1 MAKKPG
7 SGDYEVGHGKPPKH
21 SQWKKGQSGNPSGKK
36 SKAQTLK
43 EKLQAIAD
51 EEILVHKNGQTVA
64 ISNLEAAIYA
74 AFAKA
79 QGGNAPMLKIL
90 LQELGMDS
98 ANLSMPPMLKVT
110 GADLAVLQTHA
121 DWVALI
127 EQAQAEQEAHAGND
141 TVDGKDDDVDA
152 ASDD

>member
-7 SGDYEVGHGKPPKH
+7 SGDYEVGFGRPPKH

-36 SKAQTLK
+36 SKAQTLN
-43 EKLQAIAD
+43 EKLMAIAD

-64 ISNLEAAIYA
+64 MSNMEATFYA

-79 QGGNAPMLKIL
+79 QGGNAPMLKL
-90 LQELGMDS
+90 LIQELGMDS
-98 ANLSMPPMLKVT
+98 ANLSMPPMLKMT

-121 DWVALI
+121 DWVAIL
-127 EQAQAEQEAHAGND
+127 EQAQAELAETAAREKED
-141 TVDGKDDDVDA
+141 DEDDGDPHDDY
-152 ASDD
+152 